1 MLLQV
6 QPGSLSLGAPAWIG
20 FVVVVGAV
28 LAAAGVE
35 FSRAVAQEATHV
47 PLPQMQFMPADSD
60 ALQPLPGA
68 ADSFLEAK
76 RNAKMEELPAQF

>member
-35 FSRAVAQEATHV
+35 FSRAVAQEAAHLPV
-47 PLPQMQFMPADSD
+47 PQMQFMPADSA
-60 ALQPLPGA
+60 ALRPLAGA
-68 ADSFLEAK
+68 ADPFLEAK
-76 RNAKMEELPAQF
+76 RRAKVDELPAQF